1 MTGDGVHAPGTGGVR
16 GRLAEWRADFRGG
29 DSSYATIWL
38 LLLLFPIYR
47 GFVEGPLTG
56 VAALVTVAAFS
67 AFYAAGFGLAY
78 RRPLGWSRPARCG
91 FWVAGMLLCAA
102 AAWPFIGALVVFFAP
117 YLAVFCAFHLRLSH
131 SILAVG
137 AIIAA
142 GVGITALYGDGAVE
156 AFSGTTIIVPAFLL
170 LLAQVIQRQT
180 RAEELAHELELTRQ
194 RETIALDVHDVLG
207 HTLTVVNLKA
217 EVARRLMDTD
227 PERARAEV
235 EQVAELSRIALA
247 EVRQAV
253 TRTRRPDLP
262 GELAAARRALETAG
276 VEAEIDA
283 GDEAPPFAA
292 AVVREAVTN
301 VVRHAQASRCRITVT
316 PRGVEVIDDGR
327 GMRGAAVGDG
337 EGLAGL
343 ARRVEALG
351 GTFTVADR
359 ETGGT
364 HLSALLPAPKRPD
377 ARGAQ
382 GSDGDRSD
390 GDRQDARATDRGE
403 REDTPRA
410 GRPGQPA

>member
-1 MTGDGVHAPGTGGVR
+1 MTGDGTRAPGAR
-16 GRLAEWRADFRGG
+16 GKPAEWRADFRGG
-29 DSSYATIWL
+29 DSSYASVWL
-38 LLLLFPIYR
+38 LLLLFPVYR

-56 VAALVTVAAFS
+56 VAALVAVGAFS
-67 AFYAAGFGLAY
+67 VVYAAGFGLAD

-91 FWVAGMLLCAA
+91 IWVAAMLLCAA
-102 AAWPFIGALVVFFAP
+102 AAWPFVGALVVFFTP
-117 YLAVFCAFHLRLSH
+117 YLSVFCAFHLRLSH

-170 LLAQVIQRQT
+170 LLAQVIQRQD

-235 EQVAELSRIALA
+235 EQVAELSRTALA

-253 TRTRRPDLP
+253 TRTRRPDLA

-276 VEAEIDA
+276 VETEITA
-283 GDEAPPFAA
+283 VDEAPPFAV

-301 VVRHAQASRCRITVT
+301 VVRHAHASHCRITVT
-316 PRGVEVIDDGR
+316 PRGVVVLDDGR
-327 GMRGAAVGDG
+327 GMGDAAVGDG

-343 ARRVEALG
+343 ARRVEAMG
-351 GTFTVADR
+351 GTFTVADG
-359 ETGGT
+359 EAGGT
-364 HLSALLPAPKRPD
+364 EVSALLPAPKQPD
-377 ARGAQ
+377 AADAPDAQHPRGGRQDA
-382 GSDGDRSD
+382 
-390 GDRQDARATDRGE
+390 DRQDARRV
-403 REDTPRA
+403 
-410 GRPGQPA
+410 GQPGPPA